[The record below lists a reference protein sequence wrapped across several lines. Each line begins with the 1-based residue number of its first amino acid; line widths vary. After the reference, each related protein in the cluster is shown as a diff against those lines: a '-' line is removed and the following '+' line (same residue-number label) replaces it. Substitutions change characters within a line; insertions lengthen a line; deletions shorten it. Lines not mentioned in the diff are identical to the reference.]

1 MNSGIPASLGWN
13 RSGHVT
19 GATPQVTEE
28 RRGSHLL
35 AAELRRLADE
45 LIDRDISLVVSDE
58 ATRTVSTLIDAIVGQ
73 PRRDYDTETH
83 RWSGFED
90 FSPISGKSNPVSPG
104 LDMVKLD
111 DGSVSG
117 SVVFTSAFEGPPG
130 HVHGG
135 VLAAAFDEILGLVQ
149 LATGNPGMTGRIS
162 VHYRRPTPLGVE
174 VRFVGR
180 IESVSG
186 RKINCVG
193 ESLVFHEGQWVT
205 TAESEALFIS
215 LPDGFRTLA
224 GHDGSLR
231 LGLNSV
237 PPFAAQP
244 LPES

>member
-1 MNSGIPASLGWN
+1 MSPGNPASLGWN

-19 GATPQVTEE
+19 GTSPQVTEQ
-28 RRGSHLL
+28 RLGSHVL

-45 LIDRDISLVVSDE
+45 LIDREIASAVSSDAAETIRTLTQLV
-58 ATRTVSTLIDAIVGQ
+58 ACQ
-73 PRRDYDTETH
+73 PLRDYDTDTH

-90 FSPISGKSNPVSPG
+90 FSPVSGKSNPVSPC

-117 SVVFTSAFEGPPG
+117 SVVFTPAFEGPPG

-205 TAESEALFIS
+205 TAQSEALFIS

-244 LPES
+244 LTES

>member
-1 MNSGIPASLGWN
+1 MSIPPPSLGWN

-19 GATPQVTEE
+19 GTTPQMTEQ
-28 RRGSHLL
+28 RHGSHRL

-45 LIDRDISLVVSDE
+45 LIDRDLAASVSSDAAETVRTLTDLVAS
-58 ATRTVSTLIDAIVGQ
+58 Q
-73 PRRDYDTETH
+73 PLRDYDSDAH

-90 FSPISGKSNPVSPG
+90 FSPVSGKSNPVSP
-104 LDMVKLD
+104 LLAMEKLD
-111 DGSVSG
+111 DGSVTG
-117 SVVFTSAFEGPPG
+117 AVVFSRTFEGPPG

-186 RKINCVG
+186 RKISCVG
-193 ESLVFHEGQWVT
+193 TSLVLHEGEWVT

-224 GHDGSLR
+224 GS
-231 LGLNSV
+231 
-237 PPFAAQP
+237 
-244 LPES
+244 